1 MNFGPYERMQGI
13 YDGLLNYYLQEV
25 RLPLFEAAD
34 SARNFLIRFL
44 RDDFYGGFKNLRA
57 QTRIASSYGLLQIMY
72 TTSVDM
78 GYDPFDPAK
87 RPEDLNV
94 TATLMTFAM
103 QHQKSLIRRSLGTQV
118 ETGNNWPKG
127 FESSLK
133 EGILKKWNT
142 VEVYPDMVITK
153 SQSYLPQH

>member
-13 YDGLLNYYLQEV
+13 YDGLLNYYLQEF

-72 TTSVDM
+72 TTATRI
-78 GYDPFDPAK
+78 GYNRRDPQK
-87 RPEDLNV
+87 RPEDLNAV
-94 TATLMTFAM
+94 GTTMFLSLE
-103 QHQKSLIRRSLGTQV
+103 HQLDLLIDFIG
-118 ETGNNWPKG
+118 EDAEAENNWTKG
-127 FESSLK
+127 FEKSLE
-133 EGILKKWNT
+133 EGILARWNKRKT
-142 VEVYPDMVITK
+142 YPSEVMTK